1 MQYNDA
7 VDRRSVYSFSY
18 AVLVTAVVVVQC
30 SAFGGAF
37 QYDDFFAI
45 LINPHLEGW
54 QAFVQHL
61 GHMVRPV
68 LHATFLL
75 DRALYGNNPAGYHV
89 LNLVLHVA
97 STLIVYRVLA
107 LAVTESDRSVP
118 FWTALVF
125 FIHPLTTETITYI
138 SGRASGLMAFLY
150 LSAFFLYI
158 KASKEEDHAP
168 VRRLYLAGAVV
179 SYLLSFGA
187 KETAMTFPFVLVLW
201 DVLLSRRKAVSLRRS
216 FFIYHVPFW
225 LVLCAVALWAWRHP
239 RYIDLAQFSLTLRPL
254 WNNILSE
261 VHAVAYAVLL
271 FFIPWKQNFDHDL
284 PEFNSPFEWPLPLD
298 LALLAGLVVGAIIAA
313 RRLPLASFGVGW
325 FLVLLLPTSL
335 IPRADLLSERNL
347 YPAFVGLALVTVVL
361 ASRFVKWLMR
371 FVPHPRLVR
380 FAATSGAIGLI
391 LVLCLCTYQRNL
403 VYQDEISLWSDTIQ
417 KSPNKARAH
426 NNLGHAYAMQGN
438 WEMATEKFRMA
449 ARLDPD
455 YALAQKNLREAYL
468 HLVERD

>member
-7 VDRRSVYSFSY
+7 VDRTRVRSLSS
-18 AVLVTAVVVVQC
+18 AVLIAAVVAVQC

-37 QYDDFFAI
+37 QFDDFFAI
-45 LINPHLEGW
+45 LLNPHLEGW

-68 LHATFLL
+68 LHATFLV
-75 DRALYGNNPAGYHV
+75 DRALYGNSPAGYHA
-89 LNLVLHVA
+89 LNFVLHVV
-97 STLIVYRVLA
+97 STLIVYRVLV
-107 LAVTESDRSVP
+107 LGVTESDRSVP

-138 SGRASGLMAFLY
+138 SGRASGLMAFFY
-150 LSAFFLYI
+150 LTAFFLYI
-158 KASKEEDHAP
+158 RASNGEGGAP

-187 KETAMTFPFVLVLW
+187 KETAMTFPLVLILW
-201 DVLLSRRKAVSLRRS
+201 DVLLSQSKAASLRRTC
-216 FFIYHVPFW
+216 FVYHVPFW
-225 LVLCAVALWAWRHP
+225 IVLCAVALWAWRHP
-239 RYIDLAQFSLTLRPL
+239 RYAELAQFSFTLRPL
-254 WNNILSE
+254 WSNILSE

-284 PEFNSPFEWPLPLD
+284 PEFHSPFEWPLPLD
-298 LALLAGLVVGAIIAA
+298 LALLAGLVIGAIIAA

-347 YPAFVGLALVTVVL
+347 YPAFLGLALVTVVL
-361 ASRFVKWLMR
+361 ASRLVKWLVR
-371 FVPHPRLVR
+371 FAPHPRLGR
-380 FAATSGAIGLI
+380 MTATSGAIGLI
-391 LVLCLCTYQRNL
+391 LVLCLCTYQRNV

-426 NNLGHAYAMQGN
+426 NNLGHAYALHCN
-438 WEMATEKFRMA
+438 EETTTEKFRIA

-455 YALAQKNLREAYL
+455 YALAQRNLRDAYL

>member
-7 VDRRSVYSFSY
+7 VDETRLRSFSY
-18 AVLVTAVVVVQC
+18 AVLVAAVVAQC

-54 QAFVQHL
+54 QAFIQHL
-61 GHMVRPV
+61 GHMIRPV

-75 DRALYGNNPAGYHV
+75 DRALYGNSPVGYHV
-89 LNLVLHVA
+89 LNFMLHVA
-97 STLIVYRVLA
+97 STLIVYRILA
-107 LAVTESDRSVP
+107 LAVTERDRSVP

-150 LSAFFLYI
+150 LSAFLLYI
-158 KASKEEDHAP
+158 QASNGEGHAP
-168 VRRLYLAGAVV
+168 LRRLSLAGGVV

-187 KETAMTFPFVLVLW
+187 KETAMTFPLVLILW
-201 DVLLSRRKAVSLRRS
+201 DVLIPQRKAVSLRRT

-225 LVLCAVALWAWRHP
+225 IVLCVVALWAWRHP
-239 RYIDLAQFSLTLRPL
+239 RYAHLAQFSFTLRPL

-284 PEFNSPFEWPLPLD
+284 PEFHSPFEWPLPLD
-298 LALLAGLVVGAIIAA
+298 LALLAGLIVGAIIAA

-325 FLVLLLPTSL
+325 FLVMLLPTSL
-335 IPRADLLSERNL
+335 IPRADLFSERNL
-347 YPAFVGLALVTVVL
+347 YPAFLGLALVTVVL

-371 FVPHPRLVR
+371 LVPHPRLIR
-380 FAATSGAIGLI
+380 MTATSGATGLI
-391 LVLCLCTYQRNL
+391 LALCLCTYLRNL

-455 YALAQKNLREAYL
+455 YALAQKNLRDAYL

>member
-1 MQYNDA
+1 M
-7 VDRRSVYSFSY
+7 RSFSC
-18 AVLVTAVVVVQC
+18 AVLVTVVVAVQC

-45 LINPHLEGW
+45 LTNPHLEGW

-75 DRALYGNNPAGYHV
+75 DRALYGNSPVGYHV
-89 LNLVLHVA
+89 LNLVFHVG

-107 LAVTESDRSVP
+107 LDVTESDKSVP

-158 KASKEEDHAP
+158 KASKGEAPAP

-187 KETAMTFPFVLVLW
+187 KETAMTFPLVLVLW
-201 DVLLSRRKAVSLRRS
+201 DVLLPQTKAVSLRRTLV
-216 FFIYHVPFW
+216 INHVPFW

-239 RYIDLAQFSLTLRPL
+239 RYTDLAQFSFTLRPL
-254 WNNILSE
+254 WDNILSE
-261 VHAVAYAVLL
+261 VHAVAYAILL

-284 PEFNSPFEWPLPLD
+284 PVFHSPFEWPLPLD
-298 LALLAGLVVGAIIAA
+298 LALLAGLIIGAIIAA
-313 RRLPLASFGVGW
+313 RRVPLASFGVGW
-325 FLVLLLPTSL
+325 YLVLLLPTSL

-347 YPAFVGLALVTVVL
+347 YPAFVGLALVSVVL

-380 FAATSGAIGLI
+380 AAATSGAIGLI
-391 LVLCLCTYQRNL
+391 LLLCLCTYQRNL

-438 WEMATEKFRMA
+438 WEMATEKFRIA

-455 YALAQKNLREAYL
+455 YALAQKNLRDAYL

>member
-7 VDRRSVYSFSY
+7 VDRRSVCSFSY
-18 AVLVTAVVVVQC
+18 AVLVTAVVAVQC

-75 DRALYGNNPAGYHV
+75 DRALYGNNPVGYHV

-168 VRRLYLAGAVV
+168 ARRLYLAGAVV

-201 DVLLSRRKAVSLRRS
+201 DVLLSQRKAVSLRRS
-216 FFIYHVPFW
+216 FFSYHVPFW

-380 FAATSGAIGLI
+380 LAATSGAIGLI

-426 NNLGHAYAMQGN
+426 NNLGHAYAMQDN